1 MAFKMKP
8 KSPLTKKLVG
18 KQHKLPAELK
28 AAIKAAPE
36 KSAMKKTTYDEE
48 TNTYYK
54 DGRALRHNVRSET
67 RYSSKEAEAAEQLGS
82 GKVDRAHRKHKRKAG
97 KMGTARG
104 LSQKAVRRRNTRK
117 ADRARKAKDRAEEL
131 TEKRFA
137 RTEKVGQD
145 AYNRV
150 IERYNKKAKD
160 RAAQKN
166 K

>member
-36 KSAMKKTTYDEE
+36 KSAMKKTTQDEE
-48 TNTYYK
+48 TGTYYK
-54 DGRALRHNVRSET
+54 DGRALRDGDRSET
-67 RYSSKEAEAAEQLGS
+67 RYSSAEAEAAEQLGS
-82 GKVDRAHRKHKRKAG
+82 RKVDRAHRKHKRKAG
-97 KMGTARG
+97 KVGTARG
-104 LSQKAVRRRNTRK
+104 LSQKAVKRRNENK
-117 ADRARKAKDRAEEL
+117 AKRARKAKDRAEEL

-137 RTEKVGQD
+137 KTQKVGQD

>member
-54 DGRALRHNVRSET
+54 DGRALRHNVRSDV
-67 RYSSKEAEAAEQLGS
+67 RYSGKEAEAAEQLGS
-82 GKVDRAHRKHKRKAG
+82 RKVDRSHRKLKRKASKLG
-97 KMGTARG
+97 QAKG
-104 LSQKAVRRRNTRK
+104 LSKEAVKRRNTRRR
-117 ADRARKAKDRAEEL
+117 DRAAKAKDRAEEL